1 MLTNLHVKNLA
12 LIDETEVEFEPGL
25 NILTGETGA
34 GKSLLLGSINLA
46 LGKKMV
52 SESIGKFGKYALV
65 ELIFT
70 VENPKIAQAFEQ
82 MGITLEDGQV
92 VLSRKI
98 MEGRSISRINGETCT
113 VGQMKEAASLLLDIH
128 GQHEHQSLLYPERQL
143 DILDEYAG
151 SELDRQKKQVESC
164 YMIYKKIEKELKECQ
179 IDEEQR
185 QREMDFLQFEIQE
198 IDEASV
204 QPGEDEELEQ
214 RFRKMYHSRKIV
226 ESLGRV
232 HSYLSY
238 ENGQS
243 AGEML
248 GQAVRELGQLEGLD
262 KDLDQIYRTLLDV
275 ESMLS
280 DCSRDIS
287 GYLDDMTFSEE
298 EFSQVQNRLD
308 EINRLKGKYGDSPE
322 KILKYRDGRQ
332 KMLDDLIH
340 LEERKGKLEKELQSA
355 REKLEQESSRLGTLR
370 KAAARE
376 MEKAIVVSLKELNF
390 LQVEFQIG
398 FERLKSYTKNGYD
411 AVRFMISTNP
421 GEPVRP
427 LDKVVSGGELSRI
440 MLAVK
445 TLMADKDDKEVLIF
459 DEIDTGISGRTAQ
472 KVSEKMAVIA
482 GKRQV
487 LCITHLPQI
496 AAMADAHFLIEKQV
510 KDTFTATEIKKLD
523 SEGSI
528 KEIARILGGSQVTE
542 RIMESAAEM
551 KEMAQVVKNTRLKK

>member
-46 LGKKMV
+46 LGKKMA
-52 SESIGKFGKYALV
+52 SGSIGKFGKYALV

-70 VENPKIAQAFEQ
+70 VENPKIAEAFEQ
-82 MGITLEDGQV
+82 MGIILEENQV

-143 DILDEYAG
+143 DILDEFG
-151 SELDRQKKQVESC
+151 GKKILEQKKQVESC
-164 YMIYKKIEKELKECQ
+164 YGSYKKIEKELKECQ

-185 QREMDFLQFEIQE
+185 QREIDFLQFEIQE
-198 IDEASV
+198 IDDASLV
-204 QPGEDEELEQ
+204 PGEDEELE
-214 RFRKMYHSRKIV
+214 RKFRRMYHSRKIAEV
-226 ESLGRV
+226 LGRV
-232 HSYLSY
+232 HGYLGY
-238 ENGQS
+238 DNGQS
-243 AGEML
+243 AGEVL
-248 GQAVRELGQLEGLD
+248 GQAVRELSSLEGLD
-262 KDLDQIYRTLLDV
+262 DGLDQIYQTLLDI
-275 ESMLS
+275 ESMLN
-280 DCSRDIS
+280 DCNRDIS

-298 EFSQVQNRLD
+298 TFQEVQNRLD
-308 EINRLKGKYGDSPE
+308 EINRLKGKYGDTLE
-322 KILKYRDGRQ
+322 KILKYRDNQ
-332 KMLDDLIH
+332 QEKLESLMH
-340 LEERKGKLEKELQSA
+340 LEERK
-355 REKLEQESSRLGTLR
+355 EKLEQEFQNAERELGQAAGRLSNLR
-370 KAAARE
+370 KAAAKE
-376 MEKAIVVSLKELNF
+376 LEQAIVASLKELNF
-390 LQVEFQIG
+390 LQVEFQIA
-398 FERLKSYTKNGYD
+398 FEPLNHYTKNGND
-411 AVRFMISTNP
+411 GIRFMISTNP
-421 GEPVRP
+421 GEPLWP

-510 KDTFTATEIKKLD
+510 KDTFTTTGVKKL
-523 SEGSI
+523 SEKESV
-528 KEIARILGGSQVTE
+528 KEIARILGGTEVTE
-542 RIMESAAEM
+542 RILESAAEM